1 MFQMCSQSIIALG
14 ILTGNS
20 IADLKQREILLLPSL
35 LCILSGICYQ
45 FLALKSTFFT
55 ILCTLLPAIMMFLF
69 SLLLPGQIGMGDAI
83 AAAAAIIW
91 ESPFGALSI
100 VSLSFFFAMLFAGH
114 LFFRKKTVEI
124 PFVPFLLLSECLWIL
139 GLGGSV

>member
-20 IADLKQREILLLPSL
+20 IADLKKREILLLPSL
-35 LCILSGICYQ
+35 LCILFGVCYQ
-45 FLALKSTFFT
+45 FFCLKSSFFT
-55 ILCTLLPAIMMFLF
+55 ILCTLLPAIVIFLC
-69 SLLLPGQIGMGDAI
+69 SLLWPGQIGMGDAI

-100 VSLSFFFAMLFAGH
+100 VSLSFFFAMLFAG
-114 LFFRKKTVEI
+114 LPFFRKKTVEI
-124 PFVPFLLLSECLWIL
+124 PFVPFLLAGECLWIF
-139 GLGGSV
+139 GLGGSL